1 MLHQL
6 AWGAAWLPAPL
17 PLPSAPHSLMVLLL
31 MELFHPTQVV
41 SGARTRRG
49 ASGWFMMPG
58 CAHALVDP
66 AAIPVPAACPGWHHG
81 RMLLE
86 AQTR

>member
-1 MLHQL
+1 MLHHL
-6 AWGAAWLPAPL
+6 AREAARLPTPL
-17 PLPSAPHSLMVLLL
+17 PLPSAPRSLMVLLL

-41 SGARTRRG
+41 NDARTRRG
-49 ASGWFMMPG
+49 TSGWFMMPG
-58 CAHALVDP
+58 CAHALADP
-66 AAIPVPAACPGWHHG
+66 AAIPVPAACPGRRHG